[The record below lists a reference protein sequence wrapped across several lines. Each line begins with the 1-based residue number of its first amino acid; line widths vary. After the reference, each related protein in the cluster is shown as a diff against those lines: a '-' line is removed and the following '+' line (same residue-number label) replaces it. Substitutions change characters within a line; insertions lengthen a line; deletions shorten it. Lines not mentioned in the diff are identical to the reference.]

1 LGSYFREGILKA
13 IVMGDPPRQLSQQL
27 EEIFHRHYEL
37 IYRTA
42 YCLTGSP
49 ADAEDIV
56 QTIFVRLLNRELPPD
71 LSTSPERYLYRAA
84 FNLSLN
90 TIRDKKRQVLT
101 DNLETLDCIYTP
113 SHTNTEDVLLDRRL
127 RAAIALL
134 NPAAAQI
141 VILRYVHDYGLAEI
155 ARMLGTTRSTV
166 AVSLFRSRS
175 RLRKHLSEAR
185 KGGDHAPR

>member
-1 LGSYFREGILKA
+1 LRP
-13 IVMGDPPRQLSQQL
+13 IVTGEAPKQLSQQL
-27 EEIFHRHYEL
+27 EPIFDRHYEL
-37 IYRTA
+37 MYRTA
-42 YCLTGSP
+42 YSLTGSA

-71 LSTSPERYLYRAA
+71 LSATPERYLYRAT

-90 TIRDKKRQVLT
+90 TIRDKRRQVLT
-101 DNLETLDCIYTP
+101 DNMEVFDTAYDTGDA
-113 SHTNTEDVLLDRRL
+113 STEDATVDQALHE
-127 RAAIALL
+127 AIAML

-141 VILRYVHDYGLAEI
+141 VILRYVHDYSLVDI

-175 RLRKHLSEAR
+175 RLRKHLSATR
-185 KGGDHAPR
+185 KRGNHAV

>member
-1 LGSYFREGILKA
+1 
-13 IVMGDPPRQLSQQL
+13 MGESPKQLSQQL
-27 EEIFHRHYEL
+27 ERIFERHYEL
-37 IYRTA
+37 MYRTA
-42 YCLTGSP
+42 YSLTGSA

-71 LSTSPERYLYRAA
+71 LSTAPERYLYRAA

-90 TIRDKKRQVLT
+90 TIRDKKREVLT
-101 DNLETLDCIYTP
+101 DNMEVFDTAYDTGATSAEDLALDQ
-113 SHTNTEDVLLDRRL
+113 
-127 RAAIALL
+127 ALHKALAVL

-141 VILRYVHDYGLAEI
+141 MILRYVHDYSLADV

-175 RLRKHLSEAR
+175 RLKKYLVAAR
-185 KGGDHAPR
+185 KGGSHAV

>member
-1 LGSYFREGILKA
+1 LKP
-13 IVMGDPPRQLSQQL
+13 IIMGETPKRLSQQL
-27 EEIFHRHYEL
+27 ERIFDRHYEL
-37 IYRTA
+37 MYRTA
-42 YCLTGSP
+42 FSLTRSA

-71 LSTSPERYLYRAA
+71 LNTAPERYLYRAA

-101 DNLETLDCIYTP
+101 GNMEVFDNAHTAGEASAGDVALDQA
-113 SHTNTEDVLLDRRL
+113 L
-127 RAAIALL
+127 REAIAML

-141 VILRYVHDYGLAEI
+141 VILRYVHDYSLADI

-175 RLRKHLSEAR
+175 RLKKHLSATR
-185 KGGDHAPR
+185 KGGNHAV

>member
-1 LGSYFREGILKA
+1 
-13 IVMGDPPRQLSQQL
+13 MGDPPRQLSQQL
-27 EEIFHRHYEL
+27 ELIFDRHYEL
-37 IYRTA
+37 VYRTA
-42 YCLTGSP
+42 YSLTGSP

-71 LSTSPERYLYRAA
+71 LSASPERYLYRAA

-90 TIRDKKRQVLT
+90 VIRDRKRQMPT
-101 DNLETLDCIYTP
+101 SNLEALDRTYTP
-113 SHTNTEDVLLDRRL
+113 SHTTTSYTTTSHTATEDGLLDRRL

-141 VILRYVHDYGLAEI
+141 VILRYVHDYDLAEI
-155 ARMLGTTRSTV
+155 AQMLGTTRSTV

-175 RLRKHLSEAR
+175 RLKKYFLEAR

>member
-1 LGSYFREGILKA
+1 MKA
-13 IVMGDPPRQLSQQL
+13 IVMGDPPRQLSRQL
-27 EEIFHRHYEL
+27 ERIFDRHYEL

-42 YCLTGSP
+42 YSLTGSA
-49 ADAEDIV
+49 ADADDIV

-71 LSTSPERYLYRAA
+71 LSTAPERYLYRAA

-101 DNLETLDCIYTP
+101 ANMEEFDPGYGPGEA
-113 SHTNTEDVLLDRRL
+113 STEDLMLNVRL
-127 RAAIALL
+127 HEAIAGL

-141 VILRYVHDYGLAEI
+141 VILRYVHDYILADI
-155 ARMLGTTRSTV
+155 ARLLGTTRGTV

-175 RLRKHLSEAR
+175 RLRKCLSEAR
-185 KGGDHAPR
+185 NGGNHAV

>member
-1 LGSYFREGILKA
+1 
-13 IVMGDPPRQLSQQL
+13 MGDAPKQLSQQL
-27 EEIFHRHYEL
+27 ERIFDRHYEL

-42 YCLTGSP
+42 YSLTGS
-49 ADAEDIV
+49 ASDAEDIV

-71 LSTSPERYLYRAA
+71 LSTSPEPYLYRAA

-101 DNLETLDCIYTP
+101 DNMEAFDNGYDP
-113 SHTNTEDVLLDRRL
+113 GHANTQDLLLDQCL
-127 RAAIALL
+127 HEAIALL

-141 VILRYVHDYGLAEI
+141 VILRYVHDYSLADI

-175 RLRKHLSEAR
+175 RLRKCLSEAR
-185 KGGDHAPR
+185 KGGNHAV